1 MARHAVRP
9 GAVIDGFTIGEC
21 VHSGGMATLWSV
33 TRPDITT
40 PLLMK
45 VPRVAEGEDPAAI
58 VSFEME
64 QMILPRLSGPHVP
77 AFFAAGDFM
86 RQAYVVIE
94 VIPGT
99 TLYGRLGELPLPYGE
114 AGAIAGKIATALAD
128 LHRQNVIHHDIKPSS
143 IMFRPTG
150 EAVLIDFGLSH
161 HNQLPDLL
169 QEEFRIPYGTAP
181 YMAPERLLGVR
192 DDPRSDLFSL
202 GVLLVFFH
210 HGRAAVRRE
219 RNPARNAPPA
229 VARSLSA
236 AQTEADYPPWLQE
249 IVLRCLEIDPVWR
262 YPTASQLAFDLAHPD
277 EIKLTGRAERLDRD
291 PISTVW
297 RRRFNGNLMQ
307 PRGKADLAAQ
317 LASGPIVMIA
327 LDVSEEAHELNEAL
341 RVTAA
346 RILATLPAARLAC
359 LNVLKLGRVT
369 IDRTLDEEGNNKHVD
384 RLVALR
390 HWAQPLKLDENR
402 LTVHVLEAIDPAA
415 AILEFAEANH
425 VDHIVIG
432 ARQNSLRRTLLGGV
446 SAKVAAEAPC
456 TVTVVRPPRL
466 ALLREQGT
474 ATENPAETK
483 ARADAFS
490 SREPVSTSL
499 ENALDRLAARG
510 RRGVADRGDIGLVG
524 FHRAALEHGGAG
536 DKGVD
541 AGGGELA
548 GNLGGDAAVDLD
560 VDRPSGGH
568 RAQIPDLA
576 ERGGDEG
583 LAAEAGIDRH
593 HQHEVDHVDDVFD
606 RRNRRG
612 RVERD
617 AGLLAEAADR
627 LQRAVQMRT
636 GFRVHRDVIA
646 AGLGEGLQIGVAGR
660 DHQMRVEDL
669 LAVRTH
675 RLDDIGAKGNVGH
688 EMPVHHVEMNPVG
701 AGRIHGAD
709 LFAQPGKIRSQD
721 RRRDDEGA

>member
-1 MARHAVRP
+1 MARHPVQP

-33 TRPDITT
+33 TRPDIAA

-45 VPRVAEGEDPAAI
+45 VPRVSEGEDPAAI

-77 AFFAAGDFM
+77 ACYAAGDFV

-99 TLYGRLGELPLPYGE
+99 TLYSRLGELPLPYE
-114 AGAIAGKIATALAD
+114 DSSAIAGKIATALAD

-143 IMFRPTG
+143 IMFRSTG

-161 HNQLPDLL
+161 HDQLPDLL

-202 GVLLVFFH
+202 GVLLYFFTT
-210 HGRAAVRRE
+210 GVRPFGESETLRGM
-219 RNPARNAPPA
+219 RRRLWRDPYPP
-229 VARSLSA
+229 RKLRD
-236 AQTEADYPPWLQE
+236 DYPPWLQE

-277 EIKLTGRAERLDRD
+277 QVKLTGRAERLNRD

-297 RRRFNGNLMQ
+297 RRRFNGNLTQ
-307 PRGKADLAAQ
+307 QRGRADVAAQ

-327 LDVSEEAHELNEAL
+327 LDVSEESRELNEAL
-341 RVTAA
+341 RVTAE

-415 AILEFAEANH
+415 AILEFADANH

-432 ARQNSLRRTLLGGV
+432 ARQSSLRRMLLGSV
-446 SAKVAAEAPC
+446 SAKVAAEAAC

-466 ALLREQGT
+466 ALLREQGS
-474 ATENPAETK
+474 EIEKPAEAK
-483 ARADAFS
+483 A
-490 SREPVSTSL
+490 
-499 ENALDRLAARG
+499 
-510 RRGVADRGDIGLVG
+510 
-524 FHRAALEHGGAG
+524 
-536 DKGVD
+536 
-541 AGGGELA
+541 
-548 GNLGGDAAVDLD
+548 
-560 VDRPSGGH
+560 
-568 RAQIPDLA
+568 
-576 ERGGDEG
+576 
-583 LAAEAGIDRH
+583 
-593 HQHEVDHVDDVFD
+593 
-606 RRNRRG
+606 
-612 RVERD
+612 
-617 AGLLAEAADR
+617 
-627 LQRAVQMRT
+627 
-636 GFRVHRDVIA
+636 
-646 AGLGEGLQIGVAGR
+646 
-660 DHQMRVEDL
+660 
-669 LAVRTH
+669 
-675 RLDDIGAKGNVGH
+675 
-688 EMPVHHVEMNPVG
+688 
-701 AGRIHGAD
+701 
-709 LFAQPGKIRSQD
+709 
-721 RRRDDEGA
+721 